1 MTTQVQVAQL
11 PAVTG
16 TAKELLTAY
25 DPSRFN
31 VLQTPTLT
39 VQEDDYELTLSAVH
53 VNPSDKELCYPTPGK
68 PGYVSLH
75 AYTLMAMAAA
85 AGLSISQSKIERNA
99 DGNVVTATCS
109 GIVQDG
115 PGSRRV
121 ISASYTVD
129 IPARAEELRLAA
141 EKKAKPED
149 RQRALD
155 NLPAEVARLRR
166 FATQLADSGAQARVI
181 RKTLHIRSAY
191 TIEAVARP
199 FIISRVHFRPQDP
212 RLRFAQEIMH
222 QWSRESLF
230 GPQDDDPVTTREAA
244 LARALLER
252 ADVDPL
258 QEPPPEPSPQT
269 YAEAVAAIAIT
280 ENDDNEELTE
290 D

>member
-1 MTTQVQVAQL
+1 VTQVEKTQL
-11 PAVTG
+11 PATTG
-16 TAKELLTAY
+16 TAKELLAAY
-25 DPSRFN
+25 DPTRFN

-53 VNPSDKELCYPTPGK
+53 VNPADKELCYPTPGK

-85 AGLSISQSKIERNA
+85 AGLSIGPSRIDRTA
-99 DGNVVTATCS
+99 DGNAVTGSCS

-141 EKKAKPED
+141 EKKTDPQQKAK
-149 RQRALD
+149 ALA

-166 FATQLADSGAQARVI
+166 FATQLADSGCQARVI
-181 RKTLHIRSAY
+181 RKALHIRSAY
-191 TIEAVARP
+191 TIEEVARP

-212 RLRFAQEIMH
+212 RLRFAQEVMQ

-230 GPQDDDPVTTREAA
+230 GPQDEGQVSDREAT

-252 ADVDPL
+252 ADVDPVAQVPA
-258 QEPPPEPSPQT
+258 QEQPQT
-269 YAEAVAAIAIT
+269 YEEAVATIHQDEDDT
-280 ENDDNEELTE
+280 EE
-290 D
+290 